1 MYTKQFYLFPVCS
14 AIVFATVACTNPAL
28 ASTAIVTYDF
38 ENSAGAFENTPE
50 ILVPG
55 VAALPWSD
63 LRGSLSDFSGNPG
76 RAIAARTFLDGN
88 TLMLILDLAPGFS
101 ADLDG
106 FSFDHLASAS
116 GPANWD
122 LKINT
127 TAIANGDTSTTFENV
142 SGALSVDNITDS
154 ITVALSGSGA
164 TSNSGTYR
172 LDNFVLSGTITPVPL
187 APAFVLLG
195 SALALMAARVKR

>member
-1 MYTKQFYLFPVCS
+1 MYTKQFYLFPVYS
-14 AIVFATVACTNPAL
+14 AILIAAIAYTNLAL

-38 ENSAGAFENTPE
+38 EDSAGAFENAPA
-50 ILVPG
+50 ILLPG
-55 VAALPWSD
+55 IGALPWSD
-63 LRGSLSDFSGNPG
+63 LRGSLSNFSGNPG

-88 TLMLILDLAPGFS
+88 TLVLTLNVAPGFS
-101 ADLDG
+101 ADVDG

-127 TAIANGDTSTTFENV
+127 TPIASGETSTTFETI
-142 SGALSVDNITDS
+142 SGLLNLENITDT
-154 ITVALSGSGA
+154 ITVALSGFGA

-172 LDNFVLSGTITPVPL
+172 LDNFVLSGAITPVPI
-187 APAFVLLG
+187 APAIVLLG

>member
-1 MYTKQFYLFPVCS
+1 MDTKQFYLFPVYP
-14 AIVFATVACTNPAL
+14 ALLLAAVAYTSLAL
-28 ASTAIVTYDF
+28 ASTAIVIYDF
-38 ENSAGAFENTPE
+38 EDSAGAFENAP
-50 ILVPG
+50 LLLPG
-55 VAALPWSD
+55 LNALPWTD

-88 TLMLILDLAPGFS
+88 SLILALNVAPGFS
-101 ADLDG
+101 VDLDG

-127 TAIANGDTSTTFENV
+127 IAIADGGTSTTFASV
-142 SGALSVDNITDS
+142 SGILNLENITDT
-154 ITVALSGSGA
+154 ITVALSGFGA

-172 LDNFVLSGTITPVPL
+172 LDNFVLSGAITPVPI
-187 APAFVLLG
+187 APGIVLLG